1 MPARSPCVL
10 AAIGFSLFLGSS
22 AHAQTPAE
30 QSPAPDPAGQSQP
43 PDPTAPTPSIESD
56 QIVVN
61 VPTTLPLR
69 RHHSYF
75 RITHR
80 FARDLTRG
88 TFGQLAE
95 DLFSLDSGA
104 IIGLEYRFGL
114 TSNIQAGVHRSILGK
129 TIVIFGKWDAW
140 QQNAGRPFGL
150 SFVPSVEAQDNLTL
164 DHQPGIS
171 ATISRAFGSRLVAY
185 ASPAYIHN
193 AHTGTLRAGHGDHEH
208 EGEVSEEDADV
219 DETDTAFIGL
229 GARARIRPSV
239 AIVLEVNPRL
249 GGYTPG
255 AAAWNVGIEKLTR
268 GHVLQLNF
276 GNNFDSTPG
285 MIARGGNEDQVY
297 LGFNLSRRW

>member
-1 MPARSPCVL
+1 MPARSSCVL
-10 AAIGFSLFLGSS
+10 AAIGFLLLGSS
-22 AHAQTPAE
+22 ARAQTPAAE
-30 QSPAPDPAGQSQP
+30 SPAPPTTASPGQP
-43 PDPTAPTPSIESD
+43 PDSTSSAASTELD
-56 QIVVN
+56 QTVVN

-75 RITHR
+75 RLTHR

-114 TSNIQAGVHRSILGK
+114 TSTIQAGIHRSILGK
-129 TIVIFGKWDAW
+129 TIVLFGKWDAW
-140 QQNAGRPFGL
+140 PQNAGRPFGL
-150 SFVPSVEAQDNLTL
+150 SFVPSIEGQDNLSL
-164 DHQPGIS
+164 DPQPGIS
-171 ATISRAFGSRLVAY
+171 ATISRAVGSRLVVY
-185 ASPAYIHN
+185 ASPAYVHN

-208 EGEVSEEDADV
+208 EVGEEDADTDV
-219 DETDTAFIGL
+219 TDTAFIGL

-255 AAAWNVGIEKLTR
+255 PPAWNAGIEKLTR